1 MSASFAAASLT
12 PRYLLVAGISL
23 GYLLLLFAVA
33 FYADRRKDRR
43 RSIVSNPYIYSMS
56 LAVYCS
62 SWTFYGSV
70 GEAANTGFKFLTI
83 YIGPTLAVFSWWF
96 ILRKMIRI
104 SHENNIASIADFLS
118 SRYGKCPR
126 LGALVTIFAIVGIMP
141 YIALQLKAI
150 STTFEILVQGSLKS
164 SATTINIINM
174 PSMVFAQPHP
184 FYQDTAFYISL
195 VLALFGAL
203 FGARHL
209 DASEKHEGMVAAVA
223 LESIVKL
230 AAFLLVG
237 IFVTYGMFD
246 GFKDILQQISK
257 NELYKHLLLINTCR
271 SNSYQSWFTMVVLS
285 MAAIMFLPRQFHMA
299 VIENHDEEHIKKAM
313 CLLPLY
319 LFLINLFVIPIAF
332 GGLLK
337 IGGLSSMADT
347 YVLTLPLLRSK
358 VSLSLLAFIGG
369 LSAATGMV
377 VVSSVTLST
386 MLLNN
391 LIMPVFLFLNLKA
404 DLSKWLIQI
413 KRLGILL
420 VILLGYVF
428 FRLLGESYMLV
439 NMGLISFSAAVQFA
453 PAILGGLYWKGGTR
467 HGAMLGIFTGFIFW
481 FYTLLIPSFAR
492 SGWLPASILLDG
504 PFHIWWLK
512 PTELF
517 GLVDFDLYSH
527 ALFWSLTCNVI
538 VYFAVS
544 LIGFQD
550 DIDQRQA
557 EKFVDVFRP
566 TIDRFIL
573 EKRYANFP
581 ALSELENMMAKFIG
595 REKAHKTLVDF
606 FGTEDF
612 TDKLAE
618 MSDQTRMELAS
629 RIERSLAGSV
639 GSSAS
644 RLICDNYMK
653 ARGSEM
659 EDVFDIFGKISL
671 SLEASQEELRQRVKE
686 LSVLYDASRLIASSL
701 NLDEV
706 MEGILDLLVDKFK
719 VDNCSIR
726 LLDDDGMLRIKY
738 QRGLRPEFVKTAER
752 RPTMECYSGECFLT
766 GRVISVP
773 DAEKISKPLSTNL
786 ITKQGIKSFVQ
797 APIISEHETVGVL
810 TASSM
815 KEKGY
820 FSEKFIDLFKTVAQ
834 QLGVA
839 IENAKLYSKLAKFNK
854 ELEVKV
860 AERTI
865 ELERKSMELEEA
877 NKELKVLDQL
887 KSEFLANMSH
897 ELRTPMNSI
906 IGYTQLLLD
915 GVDGPINDD
924 QRESLEKVER
934 NAEHLLSLIN
944 DILDLSKIEAGKM
957 VLELK
962 PVSLQDVVEDTVDT
976 ITPLAEDKQQ
986 ELVVEVPD
994 HLPPVMGDADKL
1006 RQILINLLNNAI
1018 KFTPRQGTI
1027 TLRAEP
1033 WREDV
1038 PDGLDAGKDYL
1049 LVEVQDTGIGIK
1061 KEDMDRLF
1069 GEFVQLDASASR
1081 KYGGTGLG
1089 LSITK
1094 RLVEMHHGAIWVD
1107 SEYGQGSTFSFL
1119 IPFAE
1124 PLPED
1129 LAASLVA
1136 GKSVPEMKEEASK
1149 PVDGRAGDAS
1159 PGESKQDKQVLN
1171 RVIVTVADSRDRSR
1185 TIQQYL
1191 ESAGFTALAS
1201 FGLEEALARIA
1212 EVKPFLLVVGFDFY
1226 LSRGWQLIQ
1235 RLKDTREPIDIPII
1249 IVSLRDQDEGLII
1262 GPDGYFIKPLSQD
1275 NIADQIR
1282 RVLNEKAGGDVLI
1295 VDDEP
1300 AAVDLE
1306 SKILVE
1312 MGLKVRTA
1320 LSGREAIAKL
1330 QEKVPGLVILDLMMP
1345 EIDGFQVAEF
1355 MKSSAKL
1362 RQVPI
1367 IVVTAKDLDPREII
1381 QLKNQVNKV
1390 IKKGV
1395 DMRDL
1400 LLSEVEKWYVQQGRK
1415 ND

>member
-1 MSASFAAASLT
+1 MSASFTAASLT

-33 FYADRRKDRR
+33 FYADRRKDQR
-43 RSIVSNPYIYSMS
+43 RSIVSNPYIYAMS

-150 STTFEILVQGSLKS
+150 SVTFEILVHGSLQSK
-164 SATTINIINM
+164 ATALNILDM
-174 PSMVFAQPHP
+174 QTLALAQSHP

-203 FGARHL
+203 FGARYL

-230 AAFLLVG
+230 VAFLLVG

-271 SNSYQSWFTMVVLS
+271 SNNYQSWFTLVVLS

-299 VIENHDEEHIKKAM
+299 VIENHDEEHVKKAM

-347 YVLTLPLLRSK
+347 YVLTLPLLRAK
-358 VSLSLLAFIGG
+358 VSLSLMAFIGG

-404 DLSKWLIQI
+404 DLSKWLIQV

-504 PFHIWWLK
+504 PFHVWWLK

-527 ALFWSLTCNVI
+527 ALFWSLTSNVI

-544 LIGFQD
+544 LIGSQD
-550 DIDQRQA
+550 DIDRRQA

-618 MSDQTRMELAS
+618 MSDQSRMELAS
-629 RIERSLAGSV
+629 RIEKSLAGSV

-706 MEGILDLLVDKFK
+706 MEGILDLLVDRFK

-797 APIISEHETVGVL
+797 APIVSEHETVGVL

-820 FSEKFIDLFKTVAQ
+820 FSEKFWD
-834 QLGVA
+834 
-839 IENAKLYSKLAKFNK
+839 
-854 ELEVKV
+854 
-860 AERTI
+860 
-865 ELERKSMELEEA
+865 
-877 NKELKVLDQL
+877 
-887 KSEFLANMSH
+887 H
-897 ELRTPMNSI
+897 
-906 IGYTQLLLD
+906 
-915 GVDGPINDD
+915 
-924 QRESLEKVER
+924 
-934 NAEHLLSLIN
+934 
-944 DILDLSKIEAGKM
+944 
-957 VLELK
+957 LEL
-962 PVSLQDVVEDTVDT
+962 T
-976 ITPLAEDKQQ
+976 
-986 ELVVEVPD
+986 
-994 HLPPVMGDADKL
+994 
-1006 RQILINLLNNAI
+1006 
-1018 KFTPRQGTI
+1018 
-1027 TLRAEP
+1027 
-1033 WREDV
+1033 
-1038 PDGLDAGKDYL
+1038 KD
-1049 LVEVQDTGIGIK
+1049 
-1061 KEDMDRLF
+1061 
-1069 GEFVQLDASASR
+1069 
-1081 KYGGTGLG
+1081 
-1089 LSITK
+1089 
-1094 RLVEMHHGAIWVD
+1094 
-1107 SEYGQGSTFSFL
+1107 
-1119 IPFAE
+1119 
-1124 PLPED
+1124 
-1129 LAASLVA
+1129 
-1136 GKSVPEMKEEASK
+1136 
-1149 PVDGRAGDAS
+1149 
-1159 PGESKQDKQVLN
+1159 N
-1171 RVIVTVADSRDRSR
+1171 
-1185 TIQQYL
+1185 
-1191 ESAGFTALAS
+1191 
-1201 FGLEEALARIA
+1201 
-1212 EVKPFLLVVGFDFY
+1212 
-1226 LSRGWQLIQ
+1226 
-1235 RLKDTREPIDIPII
+1235 
-1249 IVSLRDQDEGLII
+1249 
-1262 GPDGYFIKPLSQD
+1262 
-1275 NIADQIR
+1275 
-1282 RVLNEKAGGDVLI
+1282 
-1295 VDDEP
+1295 
-1300 AAVDLE
+1300 
-1306 SKILVE
+1306 
-1312 MGLKVRTA
+1312 
-1320 LSGREAIAKL
+1320 
-1330 QEKVPGLVILDLMMP
+1330 
-1345 EIDGFQVAEF
+1345 
-1355 MKSSAKL
+1355 
-1362 RQVPI
+1362 
-1367 IVVTAKDLDPREII
+1367 
-1381 QLKNQVNKV
+1381 
-1390 IKKGV
+1390 
-1395 DMRDL
+1395 
-1400 LLSEVEKWYVQQGRK
+1400 
-1415 ND
+1415 

>member
-1 MSASFAAASLT
+1 MSDTFTSFSLT
-12 PRYLLVAGISL
+12 PRYLLIAGIAL

-33 FYADRRKDRR
+33 FYADRRKDLGK
-43 RSIVSNPYIYSMS
+43 SIVSNPYIYAMS

-70 GEAANTGFKFLTI
+70 GEAATSGFQFLTI
-83 YIGPTLAVFSWWF
+83 YIGPTLTAFSWWF

-104 SHENNIASIADFLS
+104 SHENNITSIADFLS

-126 LGALVTIFAIVGIMP
+126 LGALVTIFVIVGIMP

-150 STTFEILVQGSLKS
+150 STTFDILVH
-164 SATTINIINM
+164 ATSQPEVTPMTIVGIPTM
-174 PSMVFAQPHP
+174 AVSQTHP
-184 FYQDTAFYISL
+184 FFHDTAFYISL
-195 VLALFGAL
+195 VLALFGVF

-209 DASEKHEGMVAAVA
+209 DASEKHEGMVAAIA

-230 AAFLLVG
+230 TAFLMVG
-237 IFVTYGMFD
+237 IFVTYFMFD
-246 GFKDILQQISK
+246 GFKDILDQISH

-271 SNSYQSWFTMVVLS
+271 SNSYQSWFTLVVLS

-299 VIENHDEEHIKKAM
+299 VIENHEEKHVKIAM

-337 IGGLSSMADT
+337 IGGLASMADT

-358 VSLSLLAFIGG
+358 MSLSILVFIGG

-391 LIMPVFLFLNLKA
+391 LIMPIFLLLKIKA
-404 DLSKWLIQI
+404 DLSGWLIQI

-420 VILLGYVF
+420 IILLGYVF

-439 NMGLISFSAAVQFA
+439 NMGLISFSAAIQLA
-453 PAILGGLYWKGGTR
+453 PAIIGGLYWKGGTR
-467 HGAMLGIFTGFIFW
+467 YGAMSGISLGFLFW
-481 FYTLLIPSFAR
+481 IYTLLIPAFIR
-492 SGWLPASILLDG
+492 SGWLAASILLDG

-512 PTELF
+512 PTQLF
-517 GLVDFDLYSH
+517 GLEGFDFYSH
-527 ALFWSLTCNVI
+527 ALFWSLTINVI
-538 VYFAVS
+538 VYFTVS
-544 LIGFQD
+544 LIGSQD
-550 DIDQRQA
+550 DIDRRQA
-557 EKFVDVFRP
+557 DKFVDVFRP
-566 TIDRFIL
+566 TIDHFIR

-595 REKAHKTLVDF
+595 RERAHKTLVDF
-606 FGTEDF
+606 FGTEHF
-612 TDKLAE
+612 TDKLVE
-618 MSDQTRMELAS
+618 MSDQSRMELALL
-629 RIERSLAGSV
+629 IERSLAGSV

-659 EDVFDIFGKISL
+659 EDVFDIFGKVSL
-671 SLEASQEELRQRVKE
+671 SLEASQEELQHRVKE
-686 LSVLYDASRLIASSL
+686 LSVLYDASRLIAST
-701 NLDEV
+701 LDIDQV
-706 MEGILDLLVDKFK
+706 MENILDLLVDKFG

-726 LLDDDGMLRIKY
+726 LLDDDGILRIKHH
-738 QRGLRPEFVKTAER
+738 RGLRPEFVKTAER
-752 RPTMECYSGECFLT
+752 KPTMECYSGECFLT
-766 GRVISVP
+766 GKVILVP
-773 DAEKISKPLSTNL
+773 DAEKINKPLSTNL
-786 ITKQGIKSFVQ
+786 ITGQGIKSFVQ
-797 APIISEHETVGVL
+797 APIVSEGKTVGVL
-810 TASSM
+810 TAASM

-839 IENAKLYSKLAKFNK
+839 IENAELYNKLAKFNK

-906 IGYTQLLLD
+906 IGYTQLLID

-924 QRESLEKVER
+924 QKESLKKVER

-962 PVSLQDVVEDTVDT
+962 PLALEVVVKDTVDT
-976 ITPLAEDKQQ
+976 ILPLAEDKRQ
-986 ELVVEVPD
+986 ELVVDIAE
-994 HLPPVMGDADKL
+994 HLPQIMGDADKL

-1018 KFTPRQGTI
+1018 KFTPRNGII
-1027 TLRAEP
+1027 TLHAEP
-1033 WREDV
+1033 WQGS
-1038 PDGLDAGKDYL
+1038 PPAHLDSGKAYL
-1049 LVEVQDTGIGIK
+1049 LISVQDTGIGIK
-1061 KEDMDRLF
+1061 EEDLDRLF

-1094 RLVEMHHGAIWVD
+1094 RLVEMHHGAIWVE
-1107 SEYGQGSTFSFL
+1107 SEYGKGSTFSFV

-1124 PLPED
+1124 PLPVEMVEK
-1129 LAASLVA
+1129 VA
-1136 GKSVPEMKEEASK
+1136 K
-1149 PVDGRAGDAS
+1149 
-1159 PGESKQDKQVLN
+1159 KQVLDTPVAGELSAAEAVTGLTDEVKESKRELN
-1171 RVIVTVADSRDRSR
+1171 KMIVTVASDPDRSR
-1185 TIQQYL
+1185 TIQSYL
-1191 ESAGFTALAS
+1191 GDAGFTAVAS
-1201 FGLEEALARIA
+1201 FGLEEAIA
-1212 EVKPFLLVVGFDFY
+1212 KITEVKPFLLVVGLSFY
-1226 LSRGWQLIQ
+1226 LSQGWQLIQ
-1235 RLKDTREPIDIPII
+1235 KLKDSSELHDIPII
-1249 IVSLRDQDEGLII
+1249 IVSLQNQEEGIII
-1262 GPDGYFIKPLSQD
+1262 GPDGYFIKPLGKD
-1275 NIADQIR
+1275 DIAAQIGQ
-1282 RVLNEKAGGDVLI
+1282 VLDAKITGDVLI
-1295 VDDEP
+1295 IDDEP
-1300 AAVDLE
+1300 FAVDLE
-1306 SKILVE
+1306 SKIIAE
-1312 MGLKVRTA
+1312 MGLEVRTA
-1320 LSGREAIAKL
+1320 FSGREAMAKL
-1330 QEKVPGLVILDLMMP
+1330 QEKAPGLVILDLMMP
-1345 EIDGFQVAEF
+1345 EIDGFQVVEY
-1355 MKSSAKL
+1355 MKSVEKL
-1362 RQVPI
+1362 RQIPI
-1367 IVVTAKDLDPREII
+1367 IVVTAKDLNPQEII
-1381 QLKNQVNKV
+1381 TLKNQVNKV

-1395 DMRDL
+1395 NMRDL
-1400 LLSEVEKWYVQQGRK
+1400 LLAEVNKWFMRQGR
-1415 ND
+1415 

>member
-1 MSASFAAASLT
+1 MSDIFTAFSLN
-12 PRYLLVAGISL
+12 PRYLLIAGISL

-33 FYADRRKDRR
+33 FYADRRKDLGK
-43 RSIVSNPYIYSMS
+43 SIVSNPYIYAMS

-70 GEAANTGFKFLTI
+70 GEAANTGFNFLTI
-83 YIGPTLAVFSWWF
+83 YIGPTLTVFSWWF

-104 SHENNIASIADFLS
+104 SHENNITSIADFLS

-150 STTFEILVQGSLKS
+150 STTFEILVHAS
-164 SATTINIINM
+164 SQPEVTPMSILGM
-174 PSMVFAQPHP
+174 PSMAVSQPQP
-184 FYQDTAFYISL
+184 FFQDTAFYVSL

-230 AAFLLVG
+230 VAFLMVG
-237 IFVTYGMFD
+237 LFVTYGIFD
-246 GFKDILQQISK
+246 GFKDILNQIS
-257 NELYKHLLLINTCR
+257 NNNLYKHLLLINTSR

-299 VIENHDEEHIKKAM
+299 IIENHKEEHVKIAM

-319 LFLINLFVIPIAF
+319 FFLINLFVIPISF

-358 VSLSLLAFIGG
+358 MSLSALVFIGG

-386 MLLNN
+386 MLLNS
-391 LIMPVFLFLNLKA
+391 LIMPVFLVLKIKA
-404 DLSKWLIQI
+404 DLSGWLIQI

-420 VILLGYVF
+420 IILLGYLF

-439 NMGLISFSAAVQFA
+439 NMGLISFSAAIQFA
-453 PAILGGLYWKGGTR
+453 PAIIGGLYWKGGTR
-467 HGAMLGIFTGFIFW
+467 HGAMSGISLGFFFW
-481 FYTLLIPSFAR
+481 IYTLLIPAFIR
-492 SGWLPASILLDG
+492 SGWMSASLLLDG

-517 GLVDFDLYSH
+517 GLVGFDFYSH
-527 ALFWSLTCNVI
+527 ALFWSLTTNVI
-538 VYFAVS
+538 AYFTVS
-544 LIGFQD
+544 LIGSQD
-550 DIDQRQA
+550 DIGRRQA
-557 EKFVDVFRP
+557 DKFVDVFLP
-566 TIDRFIL
+566 TIDRFIH

-581 ALSELENMMAKFIG
+581 ALPELEEMMAKFIG

-612 TDKLAE
+612 TGKLVE
-618 MSDQTRMELAS
+618 MSDQARMELAS
-629 RIERSLAGSV
+629 RIEKSLAGSV

-644 RLICDNYMK
+644 RLICENYMK

-671 SLEASQEELRQRVKE
+671 SLEASREELQHRVKE
-686 LSVLYDASRLIASSL
+686 MSVLYDASRLVAST
-701 NLDEV
+701 LDINQV
-706 MEGILDLLVDKFK
+706 MENILDLLVDKFA

-726 LLDDDGMLRIKY
+726 LLDDDGMLRIKH

-766 GRVISVP
+766 GKVIYLP

-797 APIISEHETVGVL
+797 APIISEYKTVGVL
-810 TASSM
+810 TASSI

-820 FSEKFIDLFKTVAQ
+820 FSDKFIDLFKTVAQ

-839 IENAKLYSKLAKFNK
+839 IKNAELYGKLAKFNK

-915 GVDGPINDD
+915 GVDGPINED
-924 QRESLEKVER
+924 QKESMEKVER

-962 PVSLQDVVEDTVDT
+962 ALPLKVVVDETIDT
-976 ITPLAEDKQQ
+976 ILPLAEDKQQ
-986 ELVVEVPD
+986 KLVVDVAD
-994 HLPPVMGDADKL
+994 NLPQIMADADKL

-1018 KFTPRQGTI
+1018 KFTSRNGIITLNADFWQGTPP
-1027 TLRAEP
+1027 A
-1033 WREDV
+1033 
-1038 PDGLDAGKDYL
+1038 GLDPEKRYL
-1049 LVEVQDTGIGIK
+1049 LVSVQDTGIGIK
-1061 KEDMDRLF
+1061 KEDIDRLF
-1069 GEFVQLDASASR
+1069 GEFIQLDASASR

-1094 RLVEMHHGAIWVD
+1094 RLVEMHHGAIWVE
-1107 SEYGQGSTFSFL
+1107 SEHGKGSTFSFV

-1124 PLPED
+1124 PLPVEIME
-1129 LAASLVA
+1129 
-1136 GKSVPEMKEEASK
+1136 EMVKKQAFDTQMAREAFDTEAITGLTDRVK
-1149 PVDGRAGDAS
+1149 
-1159 PGESKQDKQVLN
+1159 ESKQKIN
-1171 RVIVTVADSRDRSR
+1171 KVIVTVASDPDRSR
-1185 TIQQYL
+1185 TIQRYL
-1191 ESAGFTALAS
+1191 GDAGFTAVAS
-1201 FGLEEALARIA
+1201 FGLEEAMAKIT
-1212 EVKPFLLVVGFDFY
+1212 EVKPFLLVVGLSFY
-1226 LSRGWQLIQ
+1226 LSQGWQLIQ
-1235 RLKDTREPIDIPII
+1235 RLKDSRELHNIPII
-1249 IVSLRDQDEGLII
+1249 IVSLQNQDEGIII
-1262 GPDGYFIKPLSQD
+1262 GPDGYFIKPLSKD
-1275 NIADQIR
+1275 DIAAQIGKI
-1282 RVLNEKAGGDVLI
+1282 LDSEIAGDVLI

-1300 AAVDLE
+1300 FAVDLE
-1306 SKILVE
+1306 SKIITE
-1312 MGLKVRTA
+1312 MGLEVRTA
-1320 LSGREAIAKL
+1320 FSGREAMDKL
-1330 QEKVPGLVILDLMMP
+1330 QEKAPGLVILDLMMP
-1345 EIDGFQVAEF
+1345 EIDGFQVAEY
-1355 MKSSAKL
+1355 MKSKERL
-1362 RQVPI
+1362 RQIPI
-1367 IVVTAKDLDPREII
+1367 IVVTAKDLDPQEII

-1395 DMRDL
+1395 NMRDL
-1400 LLSEVEKWYVQQGRK
+1400 LLSEVDKWFSQQGK
-1415 ND
+1415 EDG